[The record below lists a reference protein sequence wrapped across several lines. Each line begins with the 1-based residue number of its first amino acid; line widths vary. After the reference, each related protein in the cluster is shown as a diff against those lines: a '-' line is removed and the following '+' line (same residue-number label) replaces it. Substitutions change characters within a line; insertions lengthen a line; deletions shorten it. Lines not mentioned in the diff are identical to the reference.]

1 MKKYTFSA
9 LTKYLL
15 IVLTVFFYENVI
27 AQYQQTP
34 QSRSP
39 FWSNVQFGGGLGLS
53 FGSGYTD
60 ISIAPSAI
68 YNVNPY
74 LAVGLGLQGSY
85 VSSKGYY
92 DSGVYGVS
100 FLTYINPIPEIQF
113 SINLNESYVNNH
125 YETYYGKP
133 AYTDNFWNTALFL
146 GAGYRTGNVTVGLA
160 YNVLFDEKDNV
171 YGDALMPFV
180 RAYF

>member
-1 MKKYTFSA
+1 MKKYTFIT
-9 LTKYLL
+9 LTNFIL
-15 IVLTVFFYENVI
+15 IVITALSYENVI
-27 AQYQQTP
+27 AQNSQMP
-34 QSRSP
+34 QSRNP
-39 FWSNVQFGGGLGLS
+39 FWERVQFGGGLGLS

-60 ISIAPSAI
+60 ITVAPSAI
-68 YNVNPY
+68 YNVNQY
-74 LAVGLGLQGSY
+74 LATGIGLQASY

-92 DSGVYGVS
+92 DSGIYGIS
-100 FLTYINPIPEIQF
+100 FLTFINPIPEIQF

-125 YETYYGKP
+125 YEAYNGYKS
-133 AYTDNFWNTALFL
+133 YTDSFWNTALFL

-160 YNVLFDEKDNV
+160 YNVLFDENDNV

>member
-1 MKKYTFSA
+1 MKRYSFLLLSKSI
-9 LTKYLL
+9 L
-15 IVLTVFFYENVI
+15 IVIVLFFSENVI
-27 AQYQQTP
+27 AQYQQSP

-39 FWSNVQFGGGLGLS
+39 FWNNVQFGGGLGLS

-60 ISIAPSAI
+60 ISVAPSAI

-74 LAVGLGLQGSY
+74 LGVGLGLQASY
-85 VSSKGYY
+85 VSSKGFYN
-92 DSGVYGVS
+92 SGIYGAS
-100 FLTYINPIPEIQF
+100 ILTYINPIPEIQL

-125 YETYYGKP
+125 YNSNEFNSS
-133 AYTDNFWNTALFL
+133 DQFWNTALFL
-146 GAGYRTGNVTVGLA
+146 GAGYRTGNVTVGLS
-160 YNVLFDEKDNV
+160 YNVLFDVNDNV

>member
-1 MKKYTFSA
+1 MKKYPT
-9 LTKYLL
+9 L
-15 IVLTVFFYENVI
+15 IYSKSIFLFLIFLFNENVI
-27 AQYQQTP
+27 AQYQQIP
-34 QSRSP
+34 HSRNP

-60 ISIAPSAI
+60 LSIAPSAI

-74 LAVGLGLQGSY
+74 LGVGLGLQASY

-92 DSGVYGVS
+92 DSGIYGAS
-100 FLTYINPIPEIQF
+100 ILTYINPIPQIQL
-113 SINLNESYVNNH
+113 SINLNESFVTNN
-125 YETYYGKP
+125 YNSINGRNG
-133 AYTDNFWNTALFL
+133 YTDQFWNTALFL
-146 GAGYRTGNVTVGLA
+146 GAGYRTGNVTIGLS
-160 YNVLFDEKDNV
+160 YNVLFDVNDNV

>member
-1 MKKYTFSA
+1 MKKYTFITVVNFILIVISA
-9 LTKYLL
+9 LS
-15 IVLTVFFYENVI
+15 YENVI
-27 AQYQQTP
+27 AQNSQMP

-39 FWSNVQFGGGLGLS
+39 FWQNVQFGGGLGLS

-60 ISIAPSAI
+60 ITVAPSAI
-68 YNVNPY
+68 YNVSQY
-74 LAVGLGLQGSY
+74 LATGIGLQASY

-92 DSGVYGVS
+92 DSGIYGVS
-100 FLTYINPIPEIQF
+100 FLTFINPIPEIQF

-125 YETYYGKP
+125 YESYNGYKS
-133 AYTDNFWNTALFL
+133 YTDSFWNTALFL

-160 YNVLFDEKDNV
+160 YNVLFDENDNV

>member
-1 MKKYTFSA
+1 MKKRPFSTLA
-9 LTKYLL
+9 KPLL
-15 IVLTVFFYENVI
+15 IILAFFFYENVI
-27 AQYQQTP
+27 AQYQPAP

-39 FWSNVQFGGGLGLS
+39 FWQNVQFGGGLGLS

-68 YNVNPY
+68 YNLNPY

-85 VSSKGYY
+85 VASKGYY
-92 DSGVYGVS
+92 DSGIYGAS
-100 FLTYINPIPEIQF
+100 ILTYINPIPEIQF

-125 YETYYGKP
+125 YEAYYGQKS
-133 AYTDNFWNTALFL
+133 YTDSFWNTALFL

-160 YNVLFDEKDNV
+160 YNVLFDENDNV
-171 YGDALMPFV
+171 YSDALMPFV

>member
-1 MKKYTFSA
+1 MKKNSFIVVA
-9 LTKYLL
+9 KFIFMA
-15 IVLTVFFYENVI
+15 IVLLFSENVI
-27 AQYQQTP
+27 AQYQTAP
-34 QSRSP
+34 QSKSP
-39 FWSNVQFGGGLGLS
+39 FWEKVQIGGGLGLS

-85 VSSKGYY
+85 ASSKGYY
-92 DSGVYGVS
+92 DSGIYGAS
-100 FLTYINPIPEIQF
+100 ILTYINPIPQIQL

-125 YETYYGKP
+125 YETYNGRNS
-133 AYTDNFWNTALFL
+133 YTDQFWNTALFL
-146 GAGYRTGNVTVGLA
+146 GAGYRTGNVTIGLA
-160 YNVLFDEKDNV
+160 YNVLFDENDNV
-171 YGDALMPFV
+171 YGDALTPFV

>member
-1 MKKYTFSA
+1 MKKNTISVLIKSLFAIVVLFFS
-9 LTKYLL
+9 
-15 IVLTVFFYENVI
+15 ENVI

-34 QSRSP
+34 QSGSP
-39 FWSNVQFGGGLGLS
+39 FWQKVQFGGGLGLS

-68 YNVNPY
+68 YNFNPY
-74 LAVGLGLQGSY
+74 LATGLGLQASY

-92 DSGVYGVS
+92 DSGIYGVS
-100 FLTYINPIPEIQF
+100 FLTFINPIPQIQF

-125 YETYYGKP
+125 YEAYNGVRG
-133 AYTDNFWNTALFL
+133 YTDNFWNTALFL

-180 RAYF
+180 RVYF

>member
-1 MKKYTFSA
+1 MKKYLFSVV
-9 LTKYLL
+9 TKIIL
-15 IVLTVFFYENVI
+15 IVITVLFCENVI
-27 AQYQQTP
+27 AQNSQMP
-34 QSRSP
+34 QSRNP
-39 FWSNVQFGGGLGLS
+39 FWQKVQFGGGLGIS

-68 YNVNPY
+68 YNVNQY
-74 LAVGLGLQGSY
+74 LATGIGLQASY

-92 DSGVYGVS
+92 DSGIYGVS
-100 FLTYINPIPEIQF
+100 FLTYINPIPQIQL

-125 YETYYGKP
+125 YESYHGQNG
-133 AYTDNFWNTALFL
+133 YTDNFWNTALFL

-160 YNVLFDEKDNV
+160 YNVLFDENDNV

>member
-1 MKKYTFSA
+1 MKKNLFSN
-9 LTKYLL
+9 LL
-15 IVLTVFFYENVI
+15 KFVFILIAVFFYENVI
-27 AQYQQTP
+27 AQYSQNP
-34 QSRSP
+34 QSRNP
-39 FWSNVQFGGGLGLS
+39 FWEKVQFGGGLGLS

-60 ISIAPSAI
+60 ISVAPSAI
-68 YNVNPY
+68 YNFNQY
-74 LAVGLGLQGSY
+74 FAMGLGLQASY
-85 VSSKGYY
+85 VSSKNYY

-100 FLTYINPIPEIQF
+100 LLTYINPIPEIQL

-125 YETYYGKP
+125 YDAYNGYSG
-133 AYTDNFWNTALFL
+133 YTDNFWNTALFL

-160 YNVLFDEKDNV
+160 YNVLFDENDNV

>member
-1 MKKYTFSA
+1 MKKYSFS
-9 LTKYLL
+9 LLSKSIL
-15 IVLTVFFYENVI
+15 IVIVLFFSENVI
-27 AQYQQTP
+27 AQYQQSP

-60 ISIAPSAI
+60 ISVAPSAI

-74 LAVGLGLQGSY
+74 LGVGLGLQASY
-85 VSSKGYY
+85 ASSKGYY
-92 DSGVYGVS
+92 NSGIYGAS
-100 FLTYINPIPEIQF
+100 ILTYINPIPEIQL

-125 YETYYGKP
+125 YNSYNGFNG
-133 AYTDNFWNTALFL
+133 YTDQFWNTALFL

-160 YNVLFDEKDNV
+160 YNVLFDINDNV

>member
-1 MKKYTFSA
+1 MKKSTFTSPI
-9 LTKYLL
+9 KYLF
-15 IVLTVFFYENVI
+15 VFFTILFYENVI
-27 AQYQQTP
+27 AQYQQMP
-34 QSRSP
+34 AARSS
-39 FWSNVQFGGGLGLS
+39 FWEKVQFGGGFGLS

-60 ISIAPSAI
+60 ISVAPSAI

-74 LAVGLGLQGSY
+74 LATGIGLQASY

-100 FLTYINPIPEIQF
+100 FLTFINPIPEIQF

-125 YETYYGKP
+125 YDAYNGYNS
-133 AYTDNFWNTALFL
+133 YTDNFWNTALFL

-160 YNVLFDEKDNV
+160 YNVLFDENDNV
-171 YGDALMPFV
+171 YGDAVMPFV

>member
-1 MKKYTFSA
+1 MKKYSFSS
-9 LTKYLL
+9 LTKLFSIVILL
-15 IVLTVFFYENVI
+15 FFYENVI
-27 AQYQQTP
+27 AQHQQTP
-34 QSRSP
+34 HSVNP
-39 FWSNVQFGGGLGLS
+39 FWSKVQFGGGLGLS

-92 DSGVYGVS
+92 DSGIYGAS
-100 FLTYINPIPEIQF
+100 FLTFINPIPEIQF
-113 SINLNESYVNNH
+113 SINLNQSYVNNH
-125 YETYYGKP
+125 YEAYYSQP

-146 GAGYRTGNVTVGLA
+146 GAGYRAGNVTVGIA
-160 YNVLFDEKDNV
+160 YNVLFDENDHV
-171 YGDALMPFV
+171 YSDAVMPFV

>member
-1 MKKYTFSA
+1 MKKYSFTSVSKF
-9 LTKYLL
+9 
-15 IVLTVFFYENVI
+15 IFVVFVLFFYENVI
-27 AQYQQTP
+27 AQYQQAP

-39 FWSNVQFGGGLGLS
+39 FWSKVQFGGGLGLS

-74 LAVGLGLQGSY
+74 LALGLGLQASY

-92 DSGVYGVS
+92 DSGIYGVS
-100 FLTYINPIPEIQF
+100 FLTFINPIPEIQL

-125 YETYYGKP
+125 YDSYYDQR

-160 YNVLFDEKDNV
+160 YNVLFDENDNV